1 MSPDLHDRGKWREC
15 EGRRARRSWLVWGTR
30 APSPDCAQGDQLL
43 TIHKGD
49 SSHLQV
55 LHLGVFAMNKQE
67 TERRHTAQAGKD

>member
-1 MSPDLHDRGKWREC
+1 M
-15 EGRRARRSWLVWGTR
+15 WGTR